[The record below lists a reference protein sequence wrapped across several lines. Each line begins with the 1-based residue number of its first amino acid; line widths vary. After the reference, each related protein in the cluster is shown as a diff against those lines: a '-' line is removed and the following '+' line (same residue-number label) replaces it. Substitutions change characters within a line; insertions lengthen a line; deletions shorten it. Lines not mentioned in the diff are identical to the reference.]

1 MYLVLVLQSISLSYR
16 SYTGIT
22 ELILIL
28 RILFLYF
35 GSYTCLTNM
44 GIPVGT
50 TGLILILQNYTYFTD
65 TGVPIGTT
73 GLILILLIRE
83 YPWVLQNLIRY
94 RSTRR
99 YYKTDT
105 EVDEYTL
112 YSFYQHVFLIF
123 FVVLLYK

>member
-1 MYLVLVLQSISLSYR
+1 
-16 SYTGIT
+16 
-22 ELILIL
+22 
-28 RILFLYF
+28 
-35 GSYTCLTNM
+35 M

-112 YSFYQHVFLIF
+112 YSFYQYVFLIF